1 MNKPARVKTRVRHQS
16 GDRRKRITSSG
27 PCSGAMRRSPGRW
40 GGMHRL
46 AYADR
51 RSCTTPACS
60 TGARGEPPVLAQAE
74 RSALSAV
81 PQGFSPCRAVGTLGE
96 VPVGF
101 VVWGA
106 RRGFQPRFV
115 VSFRLSLPPWGG
127 GCLVNRL
134 AEKMLL
140 VNCILTFL
148 CFSI

>member
-27 PCSGAMRRSPGRW
+27 QCSGAMHRSPGRS
-40 GGMHRL
+40 GGMHL
-46 AYADR
+46 LVYADR

-60 TGARGEPPVLAQAE
+60 TGTRGEPPVPAQAVE
-74 RSALSAV
+74 RSAASPAPRV
-81 PQGFSPCRAVGTLGE
+81 PASCRVVGTLMRSSSASSYE
-96 VPVGF
+96 EP
-101 VVWGA
+101 GA
-106 RRGFQPRFV
+106 V
-115 VSFRLSLPPWGG
+115 FRCASSCHSDSPCPLEG